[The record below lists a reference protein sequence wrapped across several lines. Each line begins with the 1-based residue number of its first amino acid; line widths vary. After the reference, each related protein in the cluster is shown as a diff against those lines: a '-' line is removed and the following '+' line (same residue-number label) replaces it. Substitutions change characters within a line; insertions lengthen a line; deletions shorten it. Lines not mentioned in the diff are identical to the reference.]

1 MLIVLLLGLSVG
13 SFLNVVIFRLDKKG
27 GILFGR
33 SECHSCGHIIRWYD
47 MIPVAGF
54 LFLKRRCRHCRQK
67 ISLIYP
73 VVETLTAISFLAY
86 VYFRNTFL
94 GVGSRALAGNSVDIH
109 TIYGLVLIAGLI
121 IIMFSDLLEFI
132 IPDKIVLPLIILV
145 FFFNLS
151 AADISVRLITGL
163 ILGAIFAIMYL
174 GSRGRWIGLGDA
186 KLVFL
191 IGLVLGYPLGVLA
204 VLLSV
209 WTAALVGI
217 ALVMAKKATLKTAL
231 PLGTFLATSSII
243 LIIFQNELQKITQ
256 TIF

>member
-1 MLIVLLLGLSVG
+1 MELLFIFLIGLAIG
-13 SFLNVVIFRLDKKG
+13 SFLNVLIFRLDKKG

-33 SECHSCGHIIRWYD
+33 SECRNCGHIIKWYD
-47 MIPVAGF
+47 MVPVAGF

-73 VVETLTAISFLAY
+73 VVEILRAVAFLAY
-86 VYFRNTFL
+86 VYFRNTYDIL
-94 GVGSRALAGNSVDIH
+94 PAQAGEVL
-109 TIYGLVLIAGLI
+109 YGLVLISGLI
-121 IIMFSDLLEFI
+121 VITFSDLLELI
-132 IPDKIVLPLIILV
+132 IPDKIVFPLIILAFV
-145 FFFNLS
+145 FNLA
-151 AADISVRLITGL
+151 AADISARLITAL
-163 ILGAIFAIMYL
+163 VLGSIFAIMYL
-174 GSRGRWIGLGDA
+174 GSRGRWMGLGDA

-191 IGLVLGYPLGVLA
+191 IGLALGYPLGVLA

-217 ALVMAKKATLKTAL
+217 VLVMAKKATLKTAL
-231 PLGTFLATSSII
+231 PLGTFLAISSII

>member
-1 MLIVLLLGLSVG
+1 MELLIIFFFGLCLG
-13 SFLNVVIFRLDKKG
+13 SFLNVVIFRLGKKN
-27 GILFGR
+27 GILLGG
-33 SECHSCGHIIRWYD
+33 SECPHCGHSLKWQNL
-47 MIPVAGF
+47 IPI
-54 LFLKRRCRHCRQK
+54 L
-67 ISLIYP
+67 
-73 VVETLTAISFLAY
+73 SFLALKGKCRY
-86 VYFRNTFL
+86 CRRKLSWTYPAVEILTAAAFLAYIYFRNTY
-94 GVGSRALAGNSVDIH
+94 DIQV
-109 TIYGLVLIAGLI
+109 IYGLALISGLI
-121 IIMFSDLLEFI
+121 VITFSDLLELI
-132 IPDKIVLPLIILV
+132 IPDKIVFPLIILA
-145 FFFNLS
+145 FAFNLI
-151 AADISVRLITGL
+151 AVDISARLITGL

-174 GSRGRWIGLGDA
+174 GSRGRWMGLGDA

-191 IGLVLGYPLGVLA
+191 IGLALGYPLGVLA

>member
-1 MLIVLLLGLSVG
+1 MGWIITLFILVVGLSVG

-33 SECHSCGHIIRWYD
+33 SECRSCGHIIRWYD
-47 MIPVAGF
+47 MVPVAGF
-54 LFLKRRCRHCRQK
+54 LFLKRRCRHCLQK

-73 VVETLTAISFLAY
+73 AVEILTAVAFLAY
-86 VYFRNTFL
+86 IYFRNTYDVEVL
-94 GVGSRALAGNSVDIH
+94 
-109 TIYGLVLIAGLI
+109 YGLVLISGLI
-121 IIMFSDLLEFI
+121 VITFSDLLELI
-132 IPDKIVLPLIILV
+132 IPDKIVFPLIILA
-145 FFFNLS
+145 FAFNL
-151 AADISVRLITGL
+151 AAVDISARLITAL
-163 ILGAIFAIMYL
+163 VLGSIFAIMYL
-174 GSRGRWIGLGDA
+174 GSRGRWMGLGDA

-191 IGLVLGYPLGVLA
+191 IGLALGYPLGVLA

-231 PLGTFLATSSII
+231 PLGTFLAISSII